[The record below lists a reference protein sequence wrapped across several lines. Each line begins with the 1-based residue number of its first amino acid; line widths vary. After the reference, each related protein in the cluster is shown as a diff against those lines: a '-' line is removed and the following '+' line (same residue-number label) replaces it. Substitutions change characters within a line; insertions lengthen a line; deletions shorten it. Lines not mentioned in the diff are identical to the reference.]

1 MVFSLV
7 TGSKHVIP
15 YICKNSSK
23 FESAKKQ
30 IQKQKQIA
38 IVKRNI
44 GKTARDIYID
54 NLNEFER
61 L

>member
-7 TGSKHVIP
+7 TGSKLVIQ
-15 YICKNSSK
+15 YISKISSK
-23 FESAKKQ
+23 CESAQ
-30 IQKQKQIA
+30 TQVQKQKQIA